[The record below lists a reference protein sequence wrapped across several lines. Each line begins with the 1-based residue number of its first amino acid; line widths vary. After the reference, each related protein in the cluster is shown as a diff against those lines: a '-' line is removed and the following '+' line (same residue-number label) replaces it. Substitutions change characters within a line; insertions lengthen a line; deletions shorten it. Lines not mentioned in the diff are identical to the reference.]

1 MENMNIE
8 NMNIEMQDIENQI
21 ENVVEDIETMDLL
34 QPNAKLKDVIVAIND
49 IYRDLQELKNRK
61 PVHKVRS
68 TGAISERPMNEDDA
82 TRILVGDLKDLGH
95 NEAAKILN
103 LSYGQVYS
111 VRKGFTF
118 KAVRR
123 ALRDRI
129 VEGELE
135 SNWF

>member
-1 MENMNIE
+1 MEDKI
-8 NMNIEMQDIENQI
+8 ISIENQMEEISDAI
-21 ENVVEDIETMDLL
+21 ENENFL

-61 PVHKVRS
+61 PVHKIRN

-123 ALRDRI
+123 ALRNKI
-129 VEGELE
+129 VDGELE

>member
-1 MENMNIE
+1 MEDKI
-8 NMNIEMQDIENQI
+8 ISIENQI
-21 ENVVEDIETMDLL
+21 EEISDAIENENFL

-49 IYRDLQELKNRK
+49 IHRELQELKAK
-61 PVHKVRS
+61 KSVHKVHS
-68 TGAISERPMNEDDA
+68 AGAISERAMNEDDA
-82 TRILVGDLKDLGH
+82 ERVLVGDLKDLGH
-95 NEAAKILN
+95 NEAAKALK

-123 ALRDRI
+123 VLRDKI
-129 VEGELE
+129 VEGEFE

>member
-1 MENMNIE
+1 MEDKI
-8 NMNIEMQDIENQI
+8 ISIENQI
-21 ENVVEDIETMDLL
+21 EEISDAIENENFL

-61 PVHKVRS
+61 PVHKIRN

-123 ALRDRI
+123 ALRNKI
-129 VEGELE
+129 VDGELE

>member
-1 MENMNIE
+1 MQD
-8 NMNIEMQDIENQI
+8 IEMQDIENQI
-21 ENVVEDIETMDLL
+21 DGVIEDIETVDLL
-34 QPNAKLKDVIVAIND
+34 QANAKLKDVIVAINA
-49 IYRDLQELKNRK
+49 IHRELQELKAK
-61 PVHKVRS
+61 KSVHKVRS
-68 TGAISERPMNEDDA
+68 TGATSERAMNEDDA

-95 NEAAKILN
+95 NEAAKKLN

-123 ALRDRI
+123 ALRNRI